1 MSTISIN
8 ELVDIDV
15 LRKMVNSLYDAAGI
29 PVGILDD
36 QGDVL
41 AMVGWRNFC
50 KNSHMVYLE
59 CQKKCSSSLNYI
71 INNVWKGTI
80 SYKCQNGLN
89 EIGVPVNVDGFHVAT
104 IIIGQFWYEDEV
116 IDEAFFKTQAKE
128 CGLDEEKY
136 ISEIHNLPRYSSV
149 KLNSIM
155 DYYKDLLSMLIESNM
170 IKMKFNKVKNQVDK
184 KQKGLRMLNLLY
196 SNSSKIVELQDRLES
211 VHRIILDTLNVDY
224 VSIYIY
230 DEVYKM
236 LVLYSATGLSE
247 EFASLFKHVSPGE
260 GIMGKTYLEK
270 QRNMS
275 LAKNIPDQEHVPS
288 YINEGIKLAGSYP
301 ILFQKNCLGVICF
314 GYKRIAVFTEEDH
327 FFLDSICN
335 FIAIILNNSILM
347 NQLKKELEDRIN
359 LQQNLSKVNCEA
371 ENAIE
376 EAKRVRSVFRYN
388 LSHELRTPINGI
400 FGMVQLLEMEDL
412 NEEQKST
419 VNVLKESTQKMIELI
434 NNISEMIMIE
444 TGQITKQERIFKV
457 DEILMS
463 LADIFHNRL
472 LEKNI
477 SFEYVVSCNMPSALV
492 GDVEKISIIL
502 KQIVDNAIK
511 FTDEGNVMIS
521 AEAVFLTENS
531 EELELC
537 FSITDTGIGF
547 DMSKISQLFQPYTQ
561 GDESYTRQ
569 HGGFG
574 LGLAISHDLARVLSG
589 KIEVSSKPNQGSTF
603 TVKLPVKKAQVEVE
617 PAYSFYEKELK
628 AFIF

>member
-1 MSTISIN
+1 MSTFSIN

-15 LRKMVNSLYDAAGI
+15 LRKLVNSLYDVAGI

-50 KNSHMVYLE
+50 KNTHLAYSE
-59 CQKKCSSSLNYI
+59 CKKKCDSSLNYI

-80 SYKCQNGLN
+80 KYSCQNGLN
-89 EIGVPVNVDGFHVAT
+89 EIGVPVMVDGFHVAT
-104 IIIGQFWYEDEV
+104 IIIGQFWYEDEL
-116 IDEAFFKTQAKE
+116 IDEAYFRSQAVE
-128 CGLDEEKY
+128 CGLDEDNY
-136 ISEIHNLPRYSSV
+136 ISEISSLPRYSRL
-149 KLNSIM
+149 KLNSIIE
-155 DYYKDLLSMLIESNM
+155 YYNNLLSMLIENNM
-170 IKMKFNKVKNQVDK
+170 IKMKFDKVKSQVDK

-211 VHRIILDTLNVDY
+211 VQKIILDTLNVDY

-236 LVLYSATGLSE
+236 LVLYSTSGLSE

-260 GIMGKTYLEK
+260 GIMGKTYIER

-275 LAKNIPDQEHVPS
+275 LSKNIPDQEHAS
-288 YINEGIKLAGSYP
+288 LYINEGIKLAGCYP
-301 ILFQKNCLGVICF
+301 IIFEKNCLGVIFF
-314 GYKRIAVFTEEDH
+314 GYKRMAAFSEEDH
-327 FFLDSICN
+327 FFMDSICN

-359 LQQNLSKVNCEA
+359 LQQNLSKVNCEV

-388 LSHELRTPINGI
+388 LSHELRTPMNGI
-400 FGMVQLLEMEDL
+400 FGMVQLLELEDL

-444 TGQITKQERIFKV
+444 TGQITKQERTFKV
-457 DEILMS
+457 EEILTG
-463 LADIFHNRL
+463 LADAFHSRL
-472 LEKNI
+472 CEKNNTFKYVI
-477 SFEYVVSCNMPSALV
+477 SNNMPRALV

-511 FTDEGNVMIS
+511 FTDKGNVNVS
-521 AEAVFLTENS
+521 AEAVFQSDSS

-537 FSITDTGIGF
+537 FTITDTGIGF
-547 DMSKISQLFQPYTQ
+547 DMSKLSELFQPYTQ
-561 GDESYTRQ
+561 ADESHTRKY
-569 HGGFG
+569 GGFG
-574 LGLAISHDLARVLSG
+574 LGLAISHDLARLLSG
-589 KIEVSSKPNQGSTF
+589 KIEVSSKPNHGSTF
-603 TVKLPVKKAQVEVE
+603 TVRLPVKKAKNEIE
-617 PAYSFYEKELK
+617 PAYSFYKKELK